1 MVAAEAMPDKAE
13 CPVLEITKQDF
24 FQEAKTL
31 IAQHYEKINEKKVQ
45 GTSINVFKNKHQKP
59 KSGKFIPLEIK
70 EKETLDVVQE
80 FRTAHKCICFPKHL
94 FKSEHFKE
102 PSQRTSFK
110 EPYIF
115 SVKEKFKDSMDLIA
129 KEQVKLGKIV
139 TNIESVGKKMEK
151 EKHQHHGK
159 SRSLISPFATPI
171 INLGLPLQP
180 MTSSSMGLLKDY
192 DKTFSDWRG
201 IVPTKS
207 SHLTPQPSWPSLF
220 GSSSVL
226 RDYCPKTLMKK
237 EQQPI
242 KPKPRPKPGLRLKS
256 ILSKSGKLDNKVK
269 RIGPHIEIF
278 QVFRER
284 TKFVNTKKVV
294 RMIIIIQAY
303 VRGWLERKRLQRI
316 MIKALSHG
324 PNLRAVINMYCR
336 QIHRVKYRLG
346 LWRTRQIINFV
357 ELEEW
362 MDRKKFYE
370 TMFAKRE
377 DWQGLERSELLKFF
391 NDCGHFPTQQQIDE
405 VWDLV
410 HKEDHE
416 KYSELIKKFN
426 AIEMLFTLYPPQG
439 AHVHNNIQLR
449 STWLRP
455 IVDGEEGYRYIV
467 NGHPILKRANIRI
480 VGKLV
485 SRSIRERKMRHLSPE
500 AE

>member
-1 MVAAEAMPDKAE
+1 MVAAKAMPYKAE

-31 IAQHYEKINEKKVQ
+31 IAQHYEKINENKVQ

-80 FRTAHKCICFPKHL
+80 FQTAHKRICFPKHL

-102 PSQRTSFK
+102 PSQQTSFK
-110 EPYIF
+110 EPFIF
-115 SVKEKFKDSMDLIA
+115 SVKEKFKDSMDLIV

-159 SRSLISPFATPI
+159 SRSLVSPFATPI

-180 MTSSSMGLLKDY
+180 MTSSSMGLLKEYASQTYRMIFLLELYPLD
-192 DKTFSDWRG
+192 
-201 IVPTKS
+201 IPLV
-207 SHLTPQPSWPSLF
+207 Q
-220 GSSSVL
+220 
-226 RDYCPKTLMKK
+226 KTLMKK

-242 KPKPRPKPGLRLKS
+242 KPKPGPKPGLRLKS

-324 PNLRAVINMYCR
+324 PNLRAVINMYRR
-336 QIHRVKYRLG
+336 QIYHVKYRLG

-410 HKEDHE
+410 HREDHE
-416 KYSELIKKFN
+416 KYSELIKKFS

-439 AHVHNNIQLR
+439 AHVRNNIWLR

-455 IVDGEEGYRYIV
+455 IVNGEEGYRYIV

-485 SRSIRERKMRHLSPE
+485 SRSIRERKMRHLSRE
-500 AE
+500 VE

>member
-1 MVAAEAMPDKAE
+1 MVATEAMSDEAE
-13 CPVLEITKQDF
+13 CPVFEIKQDF

-31 IAQHYEKINEKKVQ
+31 IAQHYEKINENKVQ
-45 GTSINVFKNKHQKP
+45 STSINVFKNKHQNP

-70 EKETLDVVQE
+70 KKEALDVVQE
-80 FRTAHKCICFPKHL
+80 FRTAHKSICFPKYL
-94 FKSEHFKE
+94 FKSGHFKE

-110 EPYIF
+110 EPDIF
-115 SVKEKFKDSMDLIA
+115 SVKEKFKDCMDLIT

-159 SRSLISPFATPI
+159 SRYLVSPFATHI
-171 INLGLPLQP
+171 INIGLPLQS
-180 MTSSSMGLLKDY
+180 MTSSSMGLLKEY
-192 DKTFSDWRG
+192 DKTFSDWKG
-201 IVPTKS
+201 IMPTKS
-207 SHLTPQPSWPSLF
+207 SRLTPPPSWPSLY
-220 GSSSVL
+220 GSSSVF
-226 RDYCPKTLMKK
+226 RDYCPKILKKK

-242 KPKPRPKPGLRLKS
+242 KPKPGPKPGPGLKS

-284 TKFVNTKKVV
+284 TKLINNKKVV
-294 RMIIIIQAY
+294 RMITIMQAY

-324 PNLRAVINMYCR
+324 PNLRAVIKMYHR

-346 LWRTRQIINFV
+346 LWRTRQIINFA

-405 VWDLV
+405 AWDLV
-410 HKEDHE
+410 HRDHE
-416 KYSELIKKFN
+416 KYSELIKKYN

-439 AHVHNNIQLR
+439 AHVRNNIRLR

-455 IVDGEEGYRYIV
+455 IVNGEEGYRYIV

-485 SRSIRERKMRHLSPE
+485 SRSIRERKMRHLS
-500 AE
+500 